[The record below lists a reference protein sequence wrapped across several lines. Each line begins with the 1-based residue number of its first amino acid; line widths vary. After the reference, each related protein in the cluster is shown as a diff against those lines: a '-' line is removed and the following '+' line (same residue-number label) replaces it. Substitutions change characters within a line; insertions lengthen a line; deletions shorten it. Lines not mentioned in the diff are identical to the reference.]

1 MTDQKMDNLLN
12 LSLDA
17 TEEEREKSLSL
28 NVGFDE
34 ETRLWDVIV
43 KYSGPA
49 EGLQLEGIQ
58 VVPLLGEYAVV
69 TLPQARLD
77 ELSDLSQVE
86 FIEKPKRLFFS
97 VFDAITES
105 CIRSVQPGGSVFP
118 GEGLTGRG
126 ILVGI
131 VDSGVDYRHPDF
143 RNPDGTTRILCL
155 WDQTAV
161 ARNSSS
167 LQETPIFIDTPPQGY
182 ALGVEYTR
190 ERINAALALSAEE
203 GYGIVPQR
211 DLSGHGTAA
220 LGIAAGNGRASNGVY
235 RGIAYESEILAVKLG
250 IPREDSF
257 PRTTELIQAVDY
269 LVRTARDMGRP
280 IAINL
285 SFGNNYGSHEPYH

>member
-1 MTDQKMDNLLN
+1 MADQKIDNLLN
-12 LSLDA
+12 LSMDA
-17 TEEEREKSLSL
+17 TQEEREKSLSL

-49 EGLQLEGIQ
+49 EGLQLDGIQ

-69 TLPQARLD
+69 TLPQALLD
-77 ELSDLSQVE
+77 EFSDLPQVE
-86 FIEKPKRLFFS
+86 FIEKPKRLSFA

-105 CIRSVQPGGSVFP
+105 CIRSVQPGGSTFLP

-126 ILVGI
+126 ILIGI

-143 RNPDGTTRILCL
+143 QNPDGTTRILRL
-155 WDQTAV
+155 WDQTAIPG
-161 ARNSSS
+161 SSGEN
-167 LQETPIFIDTPPQGY
+167 LPPRGY
-182 ALGVEYTR
+182 VSGTEYTQDQ
-190 ERINAALALSAEE
+190 INAALSVSAEE
-203 GYGIVPQR
+203 GYRIVPQR
-211 DLSGHGTAA
+211 DLSGHGTAV
-220 LGIAAGNGRASNGVY
+220 LGIAAGNGRASGGVY

-250 IPREDSF
+250 IPRENSF
-257 PRTTELIQAVDY
+257 PKTTELIQAVDY

-280 IAINL
+280 IVINL